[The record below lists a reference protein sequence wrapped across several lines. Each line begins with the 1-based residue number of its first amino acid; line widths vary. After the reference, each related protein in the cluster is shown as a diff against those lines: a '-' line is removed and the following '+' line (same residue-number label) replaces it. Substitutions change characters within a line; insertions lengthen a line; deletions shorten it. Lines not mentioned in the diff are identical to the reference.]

1 MDATSWKPRFVRA
14 LRRLVA
20 SVRLC
25 EPCGVNRHT
34 DREGGRERREERGER
49 REERGERDRETERG
63 ERGEGQASDIGVW
76 HCTGSSVVRCRC
88 M

>member
-1 MDATSWKPRFVRA
+1 VDATSWKPRFVRA

-49 REERGERDRETERG
+49 REERETEKQREEREERDRRV
-63 ERGEGQASDIGVW
+63 I
-76 HCTGSSVVRCRC
+76 
-88 M
+88 